1 MKKKIIIVIL
11 VVFVSGISYAY
22 YLFNK
27 KHVSVS
33 EVKPAFTMDAHLLVS
48 EYDSNE
54 KTANSKYLGKVIEV
68 QGVVAE
74 KMKDQKGNY
83 NVTLQ
88 GPDISGIGCE
98 FEPAAQN
105 YVMQIKE
112 GQKVTIKGVCTGV
125 LMDVVMVDCCIIP
138 ESEKSNN

>member
-11 VVFVSGISYAY
+11 VVFVSGVSYAY

-138 ESEKSNN
+138 ESEKSTN

>member
-1 MKKKIIIVIL
+1 MKKKIIILIL
-11 VVFVSGISYAY
+11 VVFVSGVSYAY

-27 KHVSVS
+27 KHESVS
-33 EVKPAFTMDAHLLVS
+33 EVKPAFSMDAHMLVS
-48 EYDSNE
+48 EFDSNE

-98 FEPAAQN
+98 FELAAQN

-125 LMDVVMVDCCIIP
+125 LMDVVMVDCCIVP
-138 ESEKSNN
+138 DSEKSTN

>member
-1 MKKKIIIVIL
+1 MKKKIIIGIL
-11 VVFVSGISYAY
+11 VAFVSGIGYAY

-27 KHVSVS
+27 KHVSVA
-33 EVKPAFTMDAHLLVS
+33 EVKPDFSMDAHSLVS

-54 KTANSKYLGKVIEV
+54 KSANSKYLGKVIEV
-68 QGVVAE
+68 KGVVAE
-74 KMKDQKGNY
+74 KMKNQKGNY

-105 YVMQIKE
+105 NVMQIKE
-112 GQKVTIKGVCTGV
+112 GQEVTIKGVCTGV

-138 ESEKSNN
+138 VSDKSNN

>member
-11 VVFVSGISYAY
+11 VVFVSGVSYAY

>member
-1 MKKKIIIVIL
+1 MKKKIIILIL
-11 VVFVSGISYAY
+11 VVFVSGVSYAY

>member
-1 MKKKIIIVIL
+1 MKKKIIILIL
-11 VVFVSGISYAY
+11 VVFVSGVSYAY

-138 ESEKSNN
+138 ESEKSTN

>member
-1 MKKKIIIVIL
+1 MKKKIIILIL
-11 VVFVSGISYAY
+11 VVFVSGVSYAY

-125 LMDVVMVDCCIIP
+125 LMDVVLVDCCIIP
-138 ESEKSNN
+138 ESEKSTN